1 MKTWQ
6 YLVTVVLGATC
17 LVLALMLWKTGK
29 SAQNLQ
35 LDLQRQQMEVNNG
48 LLSQRG
54 QQLGNSIL
62 QDMVVSSANNQ
73 RMHKLLGENGYN
85 IQFQQ
90 TPPSNTP
97 AATPKKQVT
106 P

>member
-1 MKTWQ
+1 MKAWQ
-6 YLVTVVLGATC
+6 YLVTVVLGAAC
-17 LVLALMLWKTGK
+17 LILALLVIKTGK
-29 SAQNLQ
+29 STQGLQ
-35 LDLQRQQMEVNNG
+35 IELQRQQNEINSG

-62 QDMVVSSANNQ
+62 QDMVTVAAGNA
-73 RMHKLLGENGYN
+73 RVHKLLGENGYN

-90 TPPSNTP
+90 ASNAPT
-97 AATPKKQVT
+97 ATPRKQVT

>member
-6 YLVTVVLGATC
+6 YLVTVVLGAAC
-17 LVLALMLWKTGK
+17 LILALLLYKTGK
-29 SAQNLQ
+29 SAQSLQ
-35 LDLQRQQMEVNNG
+35 LDLQRQQMEVNSG

-62 QDMVVSSANNQ
+62 QDMVVVAANNQ

-90 TPPSNTP
+90 TAPTNTP
-97 AATPKKQVT
+97 ATTPKKQVT

>member
-6 YLVTVVLGATC
+6 YLVTVILGAAC
-17 LVLALMLWKTGK
+17 LVLALLVIKTGK
-29 SAQNLQ
+29 ASQGLQ
-35 LDLQRQQMEVNNG
+35 LDLQRQQSEVNNG

-62 QDMVVSSANNQ
+62 QDMVVSAANNQ
-73 RMHKLLGENGYN
+73 RVHKLLGENGYN

-90 TPPSNTP
+90 ASNAPATP
-97 AATPKKQVT
+97 AKKQVT

>member
-6 YLVTVVLGATC
+6 YTVTVVLGAAC
-17 LVLALMLWKTGK
+17 LVLALLVIKTGK
-29 SAQNLQ
+29 ASQSLQ
-35 LDLQRQQMEVNNG
+35 LDLQRQQSEVNSG

-62 QDMVVSSANNQ
+62 QDLVVVAAKSQ
-73 RMHKLLGENGYN
+73 RMHKLLGDNGYN

-90 TPPSNTP
+90 ASNAP
-97 AATPKKQVT
+97 AIPAKKQVT

>member
-6 YLVTVVLGATC
+6 YLVTVVLGVAC
-17 LVLALMLWKTGK
+17 LVLALLVIKTGK
-29 SAQNLQ
+29 TTQRLQ
-35 LDLQRQQMEVNNG
+35 LDLQRQQSEVNSG

-62 QDMVVSSANNQ
+62 QDLVVAAANNQ

-90 TPPSNTP
+90 TTP
-97 AATPKKQVT
+97 TNVPATTPKKQVT